1 VEQVPLSSDK
11 RESGPVG
18 LKRTLTLPFV
28 IFYGL
33 GVTVGAGIYVLIG
46 EVIARAGEFA
56 PVSFLVAGLVMLFP
70 AACYAELTGRLP
82 YAAAEAHFAEAG
94 FGSRRLFLIVGLA
107 VASVGIISSAAIAHG
122 AVGYISQI
130 VDLPPT
136 VLLVAVILATGLV
149 SGFGVRESI
158 GLAGLLTLVEVSGLL
173 AIIIGSAV
181 TGADLSGQAARAVP
195 TSFSSV
201 IWFGII
207 SSSLLAFFAFIGFED
222 IPSIA
227 EETVNPQ
234 KTLARGIFITLA
246 LSLSLYVL
254 VAIAA
259 LAAVPVDRITATD
272 APLALVFA
280 VTTGLSPLSI
290 TLIAIVATV
299 NGIIVQVLMA
309 ARVLYGLSSRG
320 SLPALLSKVSGRTRT
335 PVNAT
340 ALATAV
346 VLVLSLTFPITRLAE
361 WTSSITLI
369 IFMTVCA
376 ALIRIKA
383 SGDPA
388 PAGTFIV
395 PTWVPWCGIVS
406 CGTLLVS
413 GTLVG

>member
-1 VEQVPLSSDK
+1 MEQPTASSGAGK
-11 RESGPVG
+11 PHTG
-18 LKRTLTLPFV
+18 LKRTLTLPYV

-46 EVIARAGEFA
+46 EVIGRAGEFA
-56 PVSFLVAGLVMLFP
+56 PVSFLIAGFVMLFP

-94 FGSRRLFLIVGLA
+94 FGSRHLFLIVGLA
-107 VASVGIISSAAIAHG
+107 VASVGIVSSAAIAHG
-122 AVGYISQI
+122 AVGYLQQI
-130 VDLPPT
+130 IDLPPT
-136 VLLVAVILATGLV
+136 VLLVGVILATGFV

-158 GLAGLLTLVEVSGLL
+158 GLAGLLTLVEVSGLV
-173 AIIIGSAV
+173 AIIVGSVV
-181 TGADLSGQAARAVP
+181 TGADLSGQAVKAVP

-246 LSLSLYVL
+246 LSLLIYVA
-254 VAIAA
+254 VAIAS
-259 LAAVPVDRITATD
+259 LAAVPAEQITATD
-272 APLALVFA
+272 APLALVFSE
-280 VTTGLSPLSI
+280 TTGLSPLSI

-299 NGIIVQVLMA
+299 NGIIVQILMA
-309 ARVLYGLSSRG
+309 ARVLYGLASRG
-320 SLPALLSKVSGRTRT
+320 SLPAFLARVNGATRA

-340 ALATAV
+340 ALATAI
-346 VLVLSLTFPITRLAE
+346 VLSLALTFPITRLAE
-361 WTSSITLI
+361 WTSAITLI

-376 ALIRIKA
+376 ALIRIKM
-383 SGDPA
+383 SGQPA
-388 PAGTFIV
+388 PEGTFIV
-395 PTWVPWCGIVS
+395 PIWIAYCGIVA
-406 CGTLLVS
+406 CAALLIS
-413 GTLVG
+413 GTLMG